1 MNRWL
6 LFYKWLRTKPCLYCL
21 GSDLF
26 HVLFFGSW
34 RTFIVFFVCLCIWSI
49 FLWIFYVLCF
59 FFTLI
64 LFRFKHLFLVS
75 FLVQIFYGL
84 VEPMLRVNLDRWTS
98 SQLVTLFLA
107 DHFSCWWIFG
117 VRVFFCKHTLRPT
130 LTILFFK

>member
-1 MNRWL
+1 MIANKTMSL
-6 LFYKWLRTKPCLYCL
+6 LLR
-21 GSDLF
+21 
-26 HVLFFGSW
+26 
-34 RTFIVFFVCLCIWSI
+34 IWSI
-49 FLWIFYVLCF
+49 SCFVFWFMKNIHRVLRLFVYLIHFSMNFLCFVF

-64 LFRFKHLFLVS
+64 LFRFKPLFLVS

-84 VEPMLRVNLDRWTS
+84 VEPMLRVNLHRWTS

>member
-1 MNRWL
+1 MIANKTMSL
-6 LFYKWLRTKPCLYCL
+6 LLR
-21 GSDLF
+21 
-26 HVLFFGSW
+26 
-34 RTFIVFFVCLCIWSI
+34 IWSI
-49 FLWIFYVLCF
+49 SCFVFGFMKNIHRVLRLFVYLIHFSMNFLCFVFF